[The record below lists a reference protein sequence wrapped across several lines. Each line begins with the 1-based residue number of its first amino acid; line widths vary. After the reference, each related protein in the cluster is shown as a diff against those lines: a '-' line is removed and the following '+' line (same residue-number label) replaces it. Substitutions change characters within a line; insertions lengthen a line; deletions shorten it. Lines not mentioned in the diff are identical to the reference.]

1 MEQSELNRFNLNKNE
16 SKSVAQINDEL
27 NNKNNMPQTEEN
39 EEQPKQKTILEN
51 SEPVLYIKRKNKQ
64 KEPTKDLISEKY
76 GKPITNDIQVNVLPQ
91 NPYVINQVTPD
102 KYSNIKFGYI
112 ETPIVCPFCQQ
123 NTITRIEESF
133 SCSTFFMYILI
144 FLLIVV
150 PIFIICS
157 MDDRNHNYDD
167 NCCRC
172 YSCPV
177 CFTDCKCCIDV
188 DHYCSNCG
196 KKIGSKNTFA
206 ELCPCCQC
214 NH

>member
-16 SKSVAQINDEL
+16 SKPVAQINDGL
-27 NNKNNMPQTEEN
+27 NDKNVMHQTEEN
-39 EEQPKQKTILEN
+39 ESQQKQKSVLEN
-51 SEPVLYIKRKNKQ
+51 SEPILYIKPKHK
-64 KEPTKDLISEKY
+64 KEEPTKDLISEKY

-91 NPYVINQVTPD
+91 NSYIINQVIPD
-102 KYSNIKFGYI
+102 KYANMKFGLI

-144 FLLIVV
+144 ILLVLAPIIFCLSIVE
-150 PIFIICS
+150 
-157 MDDRNHNYDD
+157 DRNRAHYDD
-167 NCCRC
+167 DYCCYRR

-196 KKIGSKNTFA
+196 KKIGSRNSFA
-206 ELCPCCQC
+206 ELCPCC
-214 NH
+214 